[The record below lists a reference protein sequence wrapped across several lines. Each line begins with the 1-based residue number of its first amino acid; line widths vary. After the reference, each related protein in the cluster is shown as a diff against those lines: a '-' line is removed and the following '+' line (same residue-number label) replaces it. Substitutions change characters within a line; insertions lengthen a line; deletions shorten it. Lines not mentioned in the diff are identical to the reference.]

1 MAQSHIDYQKQL
13 RDLFSEYVEQV
24 LKQKWKGTPNP
35 DFDPDNPKPW
45 VEKNIPGDWE
55 GFEFK
60 VDPIGYGCGL
70 EEPEKNQFIVELPG
84 APNPPS
90 DLSPDEVLVS
100 GSPPPPPTHDKS
112 GGHSKGGGAVCC
124 CSSLVCCCCC

>member
-100 GSPPPPPTHDKS
+100 SGSSPSP
-112 GGHSKGGGAVCC
+112 KGVEAAC
-124 CSSLVCCCCC
+124 CSSSLACCCCC

>member
-1 MAQSHIDYQKQL
+1 MTNNVDYQKQL
-13 RDLFSEYVEQV
+13 RDLFSEYMEQV
-24 LKQKWKGTPNP
+24 LKAKWKGSPNP
-35 DFDPDNPKPW
+35 DFDPNNPRAW

-70 EEPEKNQFIVELPG
+70 EEPENNHFVVELPG

-100 GSPPPPPTHDKS
+100 SGSSPSP
-112 GGHSKGGGAVCC
+112 KGVEAAC
-124 CSSLVCCCCC
+124 CSSSLACCCCC